1 MFKFCL
7 NKDIFIKGVLLQ
19 NGVKLSNDD
28 IIIEVLSFFVMMPE
42 DLEDATLLKIR
53 AFRNLEG
60 REKLTIL
67 A

>member
-1 MFKFCL
+1 M
-7 NKDIFIKGVLLQ
+7 Q